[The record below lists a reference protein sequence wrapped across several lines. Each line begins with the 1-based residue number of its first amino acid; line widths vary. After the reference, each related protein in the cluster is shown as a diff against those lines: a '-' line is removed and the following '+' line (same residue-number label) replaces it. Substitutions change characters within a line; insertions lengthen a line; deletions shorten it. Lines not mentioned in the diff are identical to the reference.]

1 MNYGFFF
8 DYNNETIRLPVNPE
22 KFSMTIE
29 QEGTKKTVVGLGAI
43 NIIGEVKLQT
53 ISFEAEFPCREQ
65 SYITTKNQFKG
76 PYFYLEKFQEYMRN
90 KTPIRFVLTRNY
102 DEAKDLK
109 NISMLVTIEK
119 LGVDEN
125 AGEEGDLN
133 ISFSLLQYQPYESKV
148 VNIVVK
154 KKIHMIKQSTPP
166 RQATAPINNNSSG
179 TQTRRYTVVKGD
191 CLWNIAKRFY
201 GDGNQYMKIYE
212 ANKNNT
218 GKNKIIKP
226 ALIYPGQVFVIP

>member
-22 KFSMTIE
+22 TFNMTIE
-29 QEGTKKTVVGLGAI
+29 QEGTKKNVVGLGAI
-43 NIIGEVKLQT
+43 NIIGDVKLQA
-53 ISFEAEFPCREQ
+53 INFEAEFPCRER

-76 PYFYLEKFQEYMRN
+76 PYFYLNKFQGYMNN

-109 NISMLVTIEK
+109 NVSMLVTIDK
-119 LGVDEN
+119 LDIKEE
-125 AGEEGDLN
+125 AGEEGDLK
-133 ISFSLLQYQPYESKV
+133 ISFNLSEFKPYTSKV
-148 VNIVVK
+148 LNTVIK
-154 KKIHMIKQSTPP
+154 QKIHIIKQNTPT
-166 RQATAPINNNSSG
+166 RQVTAPISNNTSAGQSRN
-179 TQTRRYTVVKGD
+179 YTVVKGD

-201 GDGNQYMKIYE
+201 GDGKQYMKIYE